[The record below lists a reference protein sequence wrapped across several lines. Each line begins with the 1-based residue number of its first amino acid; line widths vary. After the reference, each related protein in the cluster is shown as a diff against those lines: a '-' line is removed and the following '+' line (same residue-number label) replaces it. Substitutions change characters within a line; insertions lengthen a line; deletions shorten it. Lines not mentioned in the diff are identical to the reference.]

1 MMKDDR
7 RTSLTILKLPNGI
20 VTADMEL
27 NSALKS
33 LMESALQIVIEVSPR
48 LCILMKH

>member
-1 MMKDDR
+1 MLSHDQLLSKRLHMIRDDR

-27 NSALKS
+27 ISASES
-33 LMESALQIVIEVSPR
+33 LIV
-48 LCILMKH
+48 K

>member
-1 MMKDDR
+1 MISHAQLLSKRFGMIKDAR

-27 NSALKS
+27 ISASES
-33 LMESALQIVIEVSPR
+33 LIV
-48 LCILMKH
+48 K